1 MNPYDVDYTK
11 FKESE
16 LITDERDLLKLKLFA
31 AFHDATIKMTVE
43 EIIEITKLDKS
54 DVSRLRT
61 FGIDRFTIDRLIG
74 ILETLGVSTEMSFKP
89 RKKPSKNKKAP

>member
-11 FKESE
+11 FKVSE
-16 LITDERDLLKLKLFA
+16 PITDERDLLKLKLFA
-31 AFHDATIKMTVE
+31 VFHEATIKMSVE

-74 ILETLGVSTEMSFKP
+74 ILETLGYSTELSFKP
-89 RKKPSKNKKAP
+89 KKKSSKK

>member
-11 FKESE
+11 FKVSKP
-16 LITDERDLLKLKLFA
+16 ITDERDLLKLKLFA
-31 AFHDATIKMTVE
+31 AFDEATHKMTVE
-43 EIIEITKLDKS
+43 EIIEMTKLDKS

-61 FGIDRFTIDRLIG
+61 FGIHRFTIDRLIG

-89 RKKPSKNKKAP
+89 KKRSSKKKKAP

>member
-1 MNPYDVDYTK
+1 M
-11 FKESE
+11 S
-16 LITDERDLLKLKLFA
+16 
-31 AFHDATIKMTVE
+31 VE

-74 ILETLGVSTEMSFKP
+74 ILETLGYSTELSFKP
-89 RKKPSKNKKAP
+89 KKKSSKK

>member
-31 AFHDATIKMTVE
+31 AFHDATIKMTIE

>member
-11 FKESE
+11 FKVSE
-16 LITDERDLLKLKLFA
+16 PITDERDLLKLKLFA
-31 AFHDATIKMTVE
+31 VFHEATIKMSVE

-74 ILETLGVSTEMSFKP
+74 ILETLGYSTELSFKP
-89 RKKPSKNKKAP
+89 KKKPSKNKKAP